1 MKMNSS
7 KLRDVGG
14 VNHMRIEEKKLIS
27 SNLVNSFATWDINLQ
42 IRPPGIVFETQ
53 VNFSILWI
61 AIHEFIE
68 LSLSCNS
75 LAQNMN
81 VHFLKHFPFKSF
93 TLCVSYSRKT
103 DFLMSTKNQLTQV
116 VTTTTT
122 ATTCPELPVDFQV
135 PLSILP
141 ITHRANAHRSVVREK
156 SQTSDQHFFSRSKS
170 SQEKKSYVS
179 FPKHKKYF
187 D

>member
-1 MKMNSS
+1 
-7 KLRDVGG
+7 
-14 VNHMRIEEKKLIS
+14 
-27 SNLVNSFATWDINLQ
+27 
-42 IRPPGIVFETQ
+42 
-53 VNFSILWI
+53 
-61 AIHEFIE
+61 
-68 LSLSCNS
+68 
-75 LAQNMN
+75 MN

-141 ITHRANAHRSVVREK
+141 ITHRATAHRSVVREK

-170 SQEKKSYVS
+170 SQEKKVM
-179 FPKHKKYF
+179 FPSQNTKNILTKLILNSNRKNDSELFAIVLVKVHKILLGSALFELFEIKIISPPKQEQNKET
-187 D
+187 